1 MIYNKVKKGIETI
14 PRVVLINRV
23 FRQQNIQRQTHL
35 CRVELGVEFAA
46 CAVVLFDG
54 MFETTLRKRKA
65 IFISLKFHLH
75 KTHKIGSEYNK
86 NTTLQ
91 Y

>member
-1 MIYNKVKKGIETI
+1 MGIETS

-23 FRQQNIQRQTHL
+23 FRQQKIQGQTHL
-35 CRVELGVEFAA
+35 CRVELGGEFAA
-46 CAVVLFDG
+46 WAVVLFDG
-54 MFETTLRKRKA
+54 MFETTLRKRKT

-75 KTHKIGSEYNK
+75 QTHKIGFEYK